1 MSISDSALFHQFS
14 KYLEEDEKKH
24 DVQKRDISDKASKI
38 QKQMEEFL
46 RDVYPGMKQMP
57 NDMIELM
64 TSPNPDQT
72 LSAQANLVE
81 KRCKADTASIKAT
94 KKEKR
99 SADSAFDSFGCPK
112 HNEACYGHKANPKCP
127 NFGWPIQGQTN
138 RKDIESN
145 TRKCIGIHVSILS

>member
-1 MSISDSALFHQFS
+1 MFHQFS
-14 KYLEEDEKKH
+14 QYLEEKEKKH
-24 DVQKRDISDKASKI
+24 GVQKRDTSDEASKI

-99 SADSAFDSFGCPK
+99 SADSDVDPFGCPK
-112 HNEACYGHKANPKCP
+112 VDEACKAAGKCP
-127 NFGWPIQGQTN
+127 NLGWPIQGQTN